1 MHWSQIQTI
10 LWLRWRL
17 TRNQWAR
24 GGRVS
29 VAISFVVMALLLVI
43 GVGGGVAGL
52 LAGVLG
58 LKGGAPPVLLAVYD
72 GLTILFLLFWCIGIL
87 STIQRSESVDIGKL
101 LHLPVSLKSVFLVNY
116 LASHVTLS
124 IIVFLP
130 AMLFLAVGLALG
142 GHVAMLLMVPLVLG
156 FLFAVTAWTYHLRG
170 WLVIL
175 MRNPRRYR
183 AVVAIVTMSFVLL
196 CQLPN
201 LFNFTFLQGR
211 HARARTPAQTEAQT
225 QAEGEQ
231 RPDAGIPR
239 VVLLVHKLVPPLWV
253 GQGAMSLRE
262 GHPAPAALAALAL
275 FGVGA
280 LGLSRAYR
288 STVRFYEGR
297 TVQKKARAER
307 SAPRKAAAPAGGC
320 LLERRVP
327 GLPQDAAT
335 VMLASLQS
343 LRRATEVKM
352 ALAYNVV
359 MIIVFAGTAM
369 LSHSRDYGFRMQLFY
384 ATGMALLP
392 FLGMLYLMT
401 NQFGL
406 DRSAFRTLV
415 LSPMSRAHILLG
427 KNLALL
433 PTALALGLVYL
444 ALAALGLRLGAV
456 IILAAVVQLVA
467 AFFLANILGN
477 VVSSLL
483 PFRIREG
490 SLGQT
495 KVGAGRALLSF
506 LAHLICMAILSLL
519 FLPALVV
526 FLAFGPEGLVAQL
539 AYMFLSIVE
548 LAIIVT
554 VYSLS
559 LFGLGELLQSREK
572 EILRIVTQEVE

>member
-24 GGRVS
+24 GGRVNIGIS
-29 VAISFVVMALLLVI
+29 LVVVACLLLI
-43 GVGGGVAGL
+43 GLGGGIAGL

-58 LKGGAPPVLLAVYD
+58 LKGAAPPVLLAVYD
-72 GLTILFLLFWCIGIL
+72 ALAVMFLLFWCIGIL
-87 STIQRSESVDIGKL
+87 STIQRAESVDIGKL

-124 IIVFLP
+124 IIVFFP
-130 AMLFLAVGLALG
+130 AMLFLAVGLALR

-156 FLFAVTAWTYHLRG
+156 LLFAVTAWTYHLRG

-201 LFNFTFLQGR
+201 LLNFTFFPK
-211 HARARTPAQTEAQT
+211 HPARMRTRT
-225 QAEGEQ
+225 QAQAQGEREPQ
-231 RPDAGIPR
+231 PRDGIPPA
-239 VVLLVHKLVPPLWV
+239 VLLAHKLVPPLWV
-253 GQGAMSLRE
+253 GQGAMSLGE
-262 GHPAPAALAALAL
+262 GHPAPAALAALGL
-275 FGVGA
+275 FGIGS

-297 TVQKKARAER
+297 TGRKKTRAER
-307 SAPRKAAAPAGGC
+307 LARPKTAASAGES

-327 GLPQDAAT
+327 CLPEDAVT
-335 VMLASLQS
+335 MMLAALQS

-359 MIIVFAGTAM
+359 MIIVFAGTA
-369 LSHSRDYGFRMQLFY
+369 LFSHSRDYGFRRQLFY

-392 FLGMLYLMT
+392 FLGMIYLMT

-406 DRSAFRTLV
+406 DRAAFRTLV

-433 PTALALGLVYL
+433 PVALALGVVYL
-444 ALAALGLRLGAV
+444 ALAALGLRLGMLV
-456 IILAAVVQLVA
+456 ILAAVVQLFG
-467 AFFLANILGN
+467 AFFLASILGN
-477 VVSSLL
+477 VISSLL
-483 PFRIREG
+483 PFRVREG
-490 SLGQT
+490 TLAQT
-495 KVGAGRALLSF
+495 KVSAARALLSI

-519 FLPALVV
+519 FLPALAVLLV
-526 FLAFGPEGLVAQL
+526 FQTDGLVAQL
-539 AYMFLSIVE
+539 AYLVLSIAE
-548 LAIIVT
+548 LAVIATI
-554 VYSLS
+554 YALS
-559 LFGLGELLQSREK
+559 LFGLGGLLQAREK
-572 EILRIVTQEVE
+572 EILRVVTQEVE

>member
-1 MHWSQIQTI
+1 MNWSQIQTI

-29 VAISFVVMALLLVI
+29 VAISLVVMALLLLI
-43 GVGGGVAGL
+43 GVGGGIAGL

-58 LKGGAPPVLLAVYD
+58 LKGAAPPVLLAVYD
-72 GLTILFLLFWCIGIL
+72 ALAVMFLLFWCIGIL
-87 STIQRSESVDIGKL
+87 STIQRAESVDIGRL

-116 LASHVTLS
+116 LASHITLS
-124 IIVFLP
+124 IIVFFP
-130 AMLFLAVGLALG
+130 AMLFLAVGLALR

-156 FLFAVTAWTYHLRG
+156 LLFAVTAWTYHLRG

-201 LFNFTFLQGR
+201 LLNFAFFPK
-211 HARARTPAQTEAQT
+211 HPARMRTRT
-225 QAEGEQ
+225 QAQAQGEGEPQ
-231 RPDAGIPR
+231 PRDGIPPA
-239 VVLLVHKLVPPLWV
+239 VFLAHKLVPPLWV
-253 GQGAMSLRE
+253 GQGAMSLGE
-262 GHPAPAALAALAL
+262 GHPAPAALAALGL
-275 FGVGA
+275 FGIGS

-297 TVQKKARAER
+297 TGQKKARAER
-307 SAPRKAAAPAGGC
+307 SARPKTAAPAHGG
-320 LLERRVP
+320 LLERRLP
-327 GLPQDAAT
+327 GLPEDAVT
-335 VMLASLQS
+335 MMLAALQS

-359 MIIVFAGTAM
+359 MIIVFAGTAL

-392 FLGMLYLMT
+392 FLGMIYLMT

-406 DRSAFRTLV
+406 DRAAFRTLV
-415 LSPMSRAHILLG
+415 LSPMPRAHILLG

-433 PTALALGLVYL
+433 PVALALGVVYL

-456 IILAAVVQLVA
+456 VILAAVVQLFG
-467 AFFLANILGN
+467 AFFLAGMLGN
-477 VVSSLL
+477 VISSLL
-483 PFRIREG
+483 PFRVREG
-490 SLGQT
+490 TLAQT

-519 FLPALVV
+519 FLPALAVLLV
-526 FLAFGPEGLVAQL
+526 FQADGLVAQL
-539 AYMFLSIVE
+539 AYLVLSIAE
-548 LAIIVT
+548 LAVIVT
-554 VYSLS
+554 IYALS
-559 LFGLGELLQSREK
+559 LFGLGELLQRREK
-572 EILRIVTQEVE
+572 EILRVVTQEVE